1 MEKYPKSMKAFYLIL
16 IISLVVVLS
25 IVSSKIW
32 GVKSE
37 KVQSVNKLVIEM
49 GMSVNQFGQV
59 NGFSNPVLKD
69 IFGLRVKSDLEKKL
83 EEYGT
88 PDQIKSMVSKKLAL
102 ASEGASKNWIKIF
115 IKFVLWFIF
124 LTTVFMLLRKRKFV
138 SGIRKWLLFG
148 AIFIFGVIMGS
159 DPSPMGTV
167 KDAIYLYVTSHVIF
181 LPRLIALTI
190 FLVIVFIANKNIC
203 AWGCQVGTLQDL
215 IFRINQS
222 DKNKAVIGKR
232 IKLPFFLTNSIRFAF
247 LCIFTLVAIIW
258 GFDFIETIDP
268 FKIYNPTHIGI
279 IGGIFIGVLLLV
291 SLFIYR
297 PWCHFFC
304 PFGLTGWIVEKISRI
319 RISVNYETCIGC
331 QKCADACPSTVMGAI
346 LRRDKKTIPDCFACY
361 TCREACPTN
370 SISFSSRK
378 RTLPPPDH
386 FNKKSKK

>member
-1 MEKYPKSMKAFYLIL
+1 MKAFYLIL